1 MTIKRLFY
9 IFLLISLIFYCGHS
23 YTAANQKS
31 IALLPIK
38 IAGGANTP
46 AFSVAFN
53 GALIS
58 GLKKNNR
65 LRVVDRDNLNRVI
78 NELQLSQSDLSETR
92 NAIRIG
98 KLVTADYLLNVS
110 IAHDNGVYV
119 INASVIKTDTGNI
132 VKSIHPI
139 SIKKIGEVTNAA
151 QTIVNRLLGTEEDV
165 RQETDYTGTWIVI
178 KTAQFFKNHGLTYKK
193 LILSDEGNYEIHLI
207 NNADNLVVFHGTYS
221 IEGHHIDFRHQK
233 IFINGAPSYIPAG
246 SKIMGTVYIV
256 DGELFFTVSAV
267 GNRPERLD
275 AMNETYRN
283 IARKKL

>member
-1 MTIKRLFY
+1 MTKRLLY
-9 IFLLISLIFYCGHS
+9 IFLLFFALFCFN
-23 YTAANQKS
+23 YTFTATTQKS
-31 IALLPIK
+31 IALLPIR
-38 IAGGANTP
+38 IAGGANTA
-46 AFSVAFN
+46 AFSVALN

-58 GLKKNNR
+58 GLKQMNR

-78 NELQLSQSDLSETR
+78 NELQFSQSDLSQAR
-92 NAIRIG
+92 NAIRLG
-98 KLVTADYLLNVS
+98 KLVAADYLLNVS
-110 IAHDNGVYV
+110 IAHDSGVYV
-119 INASVIKTDTGNI
+119 INASVIKTETGNI

-139 SIKKIGEVTNAA
+139 SLKKISEVANAA

-165 RQETDYTGTWIVI
+165 RQDTDYTGTWIVI

-193 LILSDEGNYEIHLI
+193 LVLSDEGNYEIHLI

-233 IFINGAPSYIPAG
+233 IFINGAPSYIPSG
-246 SKIMGTVYIV
+246 TKIMGTVYIV
-256 DGELFFTVSAV
+256 DGKLFFTVSNM